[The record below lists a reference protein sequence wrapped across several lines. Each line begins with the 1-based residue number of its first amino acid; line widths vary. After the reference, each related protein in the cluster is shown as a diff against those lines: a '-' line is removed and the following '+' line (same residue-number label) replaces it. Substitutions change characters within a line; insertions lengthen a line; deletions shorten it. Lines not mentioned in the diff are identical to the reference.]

1 MDKKPKGRPRQQLTE
16 AQLIK
21 KYEDKKRDTL
31 ERVQKYRQAKKDD
44 PEYKQKV
51 AKQRKEYRDDIKKQ
65 LEIAFQNNPS
75 VSSSAKERATK
86 QSLRIQQQELEKI
99 TFLTNVRYKE
109 ENIEEPKQP
118 EWEQT
123 MQKKYGKNPTKAQQ
137 VDARKIKNKDTYD
150 KYVGAISIT
159 Y

>member
-1 MDKKPKGRPRQQLTE
+1 MDKKSKGRPRQQLTE

-21 KYEDKKRDTL
+21 KYEDKKKDTL
-31 ERVQKYRQAKKDD
+31 DRVQKYRQAKKDD

-51 AKQRKEYRDDIKKQ
+51 AKQRKDYRDDIKKQ
-65 LEIAFQNNPS
+65 LETAFQNNPS
-75 VSSSAKERATK
+75 ASSTEKERATK
-86 QSLRIQQQELEKI
+86 ASLRIQQQELEKI

-123 MQKKYGKNPTKAQQ
+123 MQKKYGKKTP
-137 VDARKIKNKDTYD
+137 RKPNKWMLGKLRIKTLTINM
-150 KYVGAISIT
+150 
-159 Y
+159 